1 MLDLDSAF
9 PFHFF
14 KSFPWQWLYLTL
26 SINLTAQT
34 NRQSECHWPL
44 LPSLYQAKD
53 NCEVKVLM
61 LVWSWHQSF
70 IPVENDPL
78 CVSFNTDSDFMLLLT
93 IHIHTQLLEAS
104 YLLFVSSSDFIY
116 DITMRKALGWFL
128 FEAMTLIIGY
138 CIELYFRDS
147 YKNKSQENLEQQGG
161 PFYSE
166 ADYL

>member
-1 MLDLDSAF
+1 
-9 PFHFF
+9 
-14 KSFPWQWLYLTL
+14 
-26 SINLTAQT
+26 
-34 NRQSECHWPL
+34 
-44 LPSLYQAKD
+44 
-53 NCEVKVLM
+53 
-61 LVWSWHQSF
+61 
-70 IPVENDPL
+70 
-78 CVSFNTDSDFMLLLT
+78 MLLLT

-138 CIELYFRDS
+138 CIELYFRDF